1 MAGRAMFLLRIKPG
15 EEEEFEQKWRQAV
28 DDLKSHKGFL
38 SRELIRVV
46 DGAGTY
52 VVLSEW
58 DSPED
63 YFAWRNSLDRARV
76 YGDDLSPHFTAP
88 PITGVGEVL
97 IHME

>member
-1 MAGRAMFLLRIKPG
+1 MVGRAMFLMRIKPG
-15 EEEEFEQKWRQAV
+15 EEAEFERRWQEAADELRAY
-28 DDLKSHKGFL
+28 KGFR
-38 SRELIRVV
+38 SRELIRVI
-46 DGAGTY
+46 DGVGSY

-76 YGDDLSPHFTAP
+76 YGDYLSPHFAEA

-97 IHME
+97 VRME

>member
-15 EEEEFEQKWRQAV
+15 EEASFEAAWREAF
-28 DDLKSHKGFL
+28 DELKAHKGFRA
-38 SRELIRVV
+38 RELIRVI
-46 DGAGTY
+46 DGAGSY

-63 YFAWRNSLDRARV
+63 YFAWRNSLDRAHI
-76 YGDDLSPHFTAP
+76 YGDELSPHFAAP

-97 IHME
+97 IRME

>member
-15 EEEEFEQKWRQAV
+15 EEAEFERRWREAL
-28 DDLKSHKGFL
+28 DDLQSHKGFR
-38 SRELIRVV
+38 SRELIRVI
-46 DGAGTY
+46 DGVGSY

-63 YFAWRNSLDRARV
+63 YFAWRNSLDRARI
-76 YGDDLSPHFTAP
+76 YSDELSPHFAAP

-97 IHME
+97 VRME